1 MSRTWQSR
9 AGHNARIS
17 AAYDRAAAADRLQ
30 RTLEDAGY
38 DVTRLIGEDA
48 TVVLEQPSGI
58 PGLVNEWR
66 YTAATVFDAMQDA
79 VSDQLNDR
87 CTTCDGTGR
96 VRRHPANAV
105 LLDDCPDCDGPA

>member
-1 MSRTWQSR
+1 MTRSFASR

-30 RTLEDAGY
+30 RTLEVAGY

-58 PGLVNEWR
+58 GLVNEWR
-66 YTAATVFDAMQDA
+66 YSGPTVFDALTLA
-79 VSDQLNDR
+79 VSDVLNGR